1 MKKIL
6 KFIVSS
12 LFLASFFVVGCAQNP
27 GGSGSG
33 LLPSSEGNNPFEML
47 LSHHNGIR
55 FEVPTIVFKDDYG
68 KSDLCLPFHLTREED
83 GNLLEDHTLDIP
95 DDFEVYFP
103 DLNKSYKPSSIR
115 SYFDYSYKE
124 TMVNEGF
131 LYLTLNKIEAKKGD
145 YKTIITAKDSRNTSM
160 LYVPALFNKV
170 IVLKYKVEATS
181 DNVYLRTYFVF
192 CDDSDE
198 FDLEKLPI
206 YSIKSDDFY
215 SINDPKS
222 TIECDFDFN
231 RFSICYKEPSQV
243 FGDYS
248 EKKFTSKFDY
258 SSQEQT
264 NNIDVTYEDNTL
276 IINANGEYSEMVPS
290 YEDEKRKIDCN
301 VTCKLKLVDISS
313 GDNYNLE
320 LIWKIKDFYYEQVF
334 SREEFNEET
343 GMIEEVTETSGYKV
357 YVDSFINR
365 TFTQTINM
373 R

>member
-27 GGSGSG
+27 GGGS
-33 LLPSSEGNNPFEML
+33 LPSSEGNNPFDML
-47 LSHHNGIR
+47 LSHHDETN
-55 FEVPTIVFKDDYG
+55 FYVPTIVFKDDYG
-68 KSDLCLPFHLTREED
+68 RDSCLYFGLAREED

-95 DDFEVYFP
+95 DDFKVYFP
-103 DLNKSYKPSSIR
+103 DLNKSYKPDSMR

-124 TMVNEGF
+124 TMANEGF

-145 YKTIITAKDSRNTSM
+145 SKTIITAKDSRDTYTSM

-170 IVLKYKVEATS
+170 IVLKYKVEMES
-181 DNVYLRTYFVF
+181 YGVYLRTYFVF

-206 YSIKSDDFY
+206 YSIKSDDSY
-215 SINDPKS
+215 SRNDPKS

-231 RFSICYKEPSQV
+231 QFSIRYIEPSV
-243 FGDYS
+243 VYGDYS

-264 NNIDVTYEDNTL
+264 NIDVTYEDNTL

-290 YEDEKRKIDCN
+290 YEDEDEKREIDCN
-301 VTCKLKLVDISS
+301 VTCKVKLVDISS

-343 GMIEEVTETSGYKV
+343 GIMEEVLEPSGNKV

-365 TFTQTINM
+365 TFNQTINM